1 MTEAR
6 NISRS
11 VSHPGPPATLR
22 ALKAVVAGLLLVT
35 LAACG
40 GGGAAEQPAGS
51 TKVTMSEFKFTPG
64 AVDVKSG
71 ATLFLV
77 NDGSVA
83 HDLVVTDSGGAV
95 KARSSLVQ
103 PGSSAT
109 LTLGDLPAG
118 AYRLLC
124 DVPGHKEAGM
134 TGTLTV
140 T

>member
-1 MTEAR
+1 MTDAR
-6 NISRS
+6 SI
-11 VSHPGPPATLR
+11 PMPPATRR
-22 ALKAVVAGLLLVT
+22 ALWAVVTGLLLVT

-40 GGGAAEQPAGS
+40 GGSSATAQPAGS
-51 TKVTMSEFKFTPG
+51 TKVSMSEFKFTPG
-64 AVDVKSG
+64 TVDVKSG

-109 LTLGDLPAG
+109 LSLGGLPAG
-118 AYRLLC
+118 AYRFVC
-124 DVPGHKEAGM
+124 DVPGHKDAGM
-134 TGTLTV
+134 VGTLTV

>member
-1 MTEAR
+1 MTDAR
-6 NISRS
+6 SIPGSRW
-11 VSHPGPPATLR
+11 PI
-22 ALKAVVAGLLLVT
+22 ALVVAGLLLAT

-40 GGGAAEQPAGS
+40 GGGGAAQQPAGS
-51 TKVTMSEFKFTPG
+51 TQVTMSEFKFNPG

-77 NDGSVA
+77 NDGSMA

-95 KARSSLVQ
+95 KAKSSLVQ

-109 LTLGDLPAG
+109 LSLGNLPAG
-118 AYRLLC
+118 DYRILC
-124 DVPGHKEAGM
+124 DVPGHKDAGM

>member
-1 MTEAR
+1 MTDAR
-6 NISRS
+6 SIPRSGSLAVIIS
-11 VSHPGPPATLR
+11 
-22 ALKAVVAGLLLVT
+22 LLLMT

-40 GGGAAEQPAGS
+40 GGGAAQQPAGS

-64 AVDVKSG
+64 AVEVKSG

-95 KARSSLVQ
+95 KVKSSLVQ

-109 LTLGDLPAG
+109 LALGDLPAG
-118 AYRLLC
+118 DYRTLC
-124 DVPGHKEAGM
+124 DVPGHKDAGM
-134 TGTLTV
+134 VGTLTV